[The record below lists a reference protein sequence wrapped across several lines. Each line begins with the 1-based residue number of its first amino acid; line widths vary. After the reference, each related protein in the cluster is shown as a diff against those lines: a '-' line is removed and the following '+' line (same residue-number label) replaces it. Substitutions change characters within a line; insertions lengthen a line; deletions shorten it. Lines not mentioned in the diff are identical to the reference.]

1 MANPLTELKTDL
13 EILAKPNLGG
23 GGATEQEVL
32 KAVQALFKMLD
43 EIEVIKPVVEALTT
57 AIDTGFNEVA
67 GALKTI
73 ASHVKD
79 LGQQTGNAG
88 KLTSQEAAEAL
99 TALQNALS
107 TASTL
112 IPAGKSVT
120 TVGGPFLELLSKL
133 LQDVPFEK
141 AAETLEEIAQQLEK
155 IGAAL

>member
-1 MANPLTELKTDL
+1 MADPLTELKTDL

-23 GGATEQEVL
+23 SAAEQEVL

-57 AIDTGFNEVA
+57 AIDTGFDEVA
-67 GALKTI
+67 GALKAI
-73 ASHVKD
+73 AGHVKELD
-79 LGQQTGNAG
+79 KQTGNNG
-88 KLTSQEAAEAL
+88 PLTSKEAAEAL

-112 IPAGKSVT
+112 IPAGKSVNA
-120 TVGGPFLELLSKL
+120 VGGPFLALLSKL
-133 LQDVPFEK
+133 LQEVSFEK

-155 IGAAL
+155 IGQAL